1 MKALITDMGSMPSL
15 LPKEYLM
22 QSIIDIFNNGLP
34 QGLYT
39 KVSNLDDVFRLDR
52 GRVITITGV
61 PNYGKSEFVDFLT
74 TTYNKL
80 YGMKTL
86 YFSPENQPL
95 SYHMAKLVSK
105 YTNKRLKDSDL
116 TEAQNV
122 ASYVCDNFFF
132 FNYQKISRLSQILDL
147 GATMVSD
154 KGVSIL
160 VLDAFN
166 KIETE
171 RPNEQTETEF
181 VSKIMDALC
190 NFAIKYNVMVIL
202 VAHPRKM
209 TYDHTVEAYSCPN
222 AYDINGSANF
232 YNKSDFVFTVHR
244 DFKEEETIIRCD
256 KVKFNNYGKMGECRL
271 KYDINSGNYYNA
283 SRRDKRYFYE
293 DDEELTYTPIEFTI
307 PTAVVN
313 DPLNVEVSLYKG
325 VSDNIGTTVNLKDF
339 LFTDQYKDIA
349 EAIRSGKT
357 IEERH
362 EIKNRY
368 RTALPCA
375 TVSGRFTERKR
386 DKVAEYSGLI
396 AIDIDYKD
404 NVEVMANVPNIL
416 KQMDFIIY
424 AGKSISGD
432 GYFAIC
438 RIDEPKRL
446 KEHYLALEKD
456 FKEYGITIDKACKD
470 TTRLRFASYNPDPYY
485 NPNALTYYKVV
496 EEPRKEDRRVS
507 TTMRPQDIQFHTTST
522 DSCKKVED
530 GIKYLR
536 DNGLTLPD
544 DYASW
549 FKAGMS
555 LCSEFGEAGRQYF
568 HSISSLSPKY
578 DRYECDNQYDKIVES
593 YGSGNDI
600 GLGTLM
606 YMFKEAKRV

>member
-1 MKALITDMGSMPSL
+1 MNTKINDMGNMPSL

-22 QSIIDIFNNGLP
+22 QSITDIFNNGLP

-116 TEAQNV
+116 TETQNV

-132 FNYQKISRLSQILDL
+132 FNYQKISKLPQILEL
-147 GATMVSD
+147 GAALVKD
-154 KGVSIL
+154 KDVSIL

-181 VSKIMDALC
+181 VGKIMDALC
-190 NFAIKYNVMVIL
+190 CFAIKYNVMVIL

-209 TYDHTVEAYSCPN
+209 VYDQTAEAYMCPN

-244 DFKEEETIIRCD
+244 DFKAEETIIRCD
-256 KVKFNNYGKMGECRL
+256 KVKFSNYGKMGECHL

-283 SRRDKRYFYE
+283 SIRDKRCFYE
-293 DDEELTYTPIEFTI
+293 DDEVLTYTPIEFTI
-307 PTAVVN
+307 PTVAKN
-313 DPLNVEVSLYKG
+313 DPLDVEVSIYKG

-339 LFTDQYKDIA
+339 LFTDQYKAIA
-349 EAIRSGKT
+349 EEIRSGST
-357 IEERH
+357 TEERH
-362 EIKNRY
+362 KIKNRY

-396 AIDIDYKD
+396 AIDIDYVD
-404 NVEVMANVPNIL
+404 NVEVMPEVPNIL
-416 KQMDFIIY
+416 KQMDFVIY

-438 RIDEPKRL
+438 RVNDPKRM

-496 EEPRKEDRRVS
+496 EEPKQEDRRVS
-507 TTMRPQDIQFHTTST
+507 TTMQPKDFNFHATCT
-522 DSCKKVED
+522 DSHKKVED

-536 DNGLTLPD
+536 DNGLSLPD

-549 FKAGMS
+549 FKVGMS

-578 DRYECDNQYDKIVES
+578 ERQECDNQYDKIVAS
-593 YGSGNDI
+593 YGIGNDI